1 MVYPALPGRR
11 PHPAAALKSVDK
23 RLIAAYNLVRLRERG
38 KI

>member
-23 RLIAAYNLVRLRERG
+23 RQIAAYNLVRLRERG
-38 KI
+38 KK

>member
-23 RLIAAYNLVRLRERG
+23 RLIAAYNLVRLQERG
-38 KI
+38 TK